1 MVKVP
6 ESKLINSNRASIYL
20 GTIFISSFFI
30 VYISIILHRV
40 FNITIPSDSFLIF
53 HIFSELISVFIA
65 VSIFV
70 VLFFTFDI
78 FKKKHHLILANTF
91 FIVGVLD
98 TFHTLTYD
106 GMYNMFGTDVQTP
119 TYFWMFARAIFGLG
133 ILWSFCTPKG
143 KLTGFRKDLSL
154 IISIIIASFFIFLS
168 ISYTH
173 ILPVLLVKGVGLT
186 SIKISMEYAIIVSY
200 ILAGVCYVKRINGN
214 YSSSNIALLSGVIL
228 AIFSEICFTLY
239 TNVYDTLNMTGHIL
253 KIASYGYIFW
263 AIFVKNVRR
272 PYIQLFEENDYLTV
286 NVNDLQIA
294 VEKNTKEIMAK
305 NKTLSTYTQK
315 MEEELAAAR
324 DIQIAMLPNGEE
336 NIHDLRFSSEFIP
349 CDELS
354 GDFLNYF
361 AIDDKNVGF
370 YVMDVAG
377 HGVSAAMLGVFA
389 AKSIGE
395 STRIKQKE
403 SSLFSP
409 SSVLHHFYDVFNK
422 SHFPDETHMV
432 MLYGIY
438 NKDSGKITLSS
449 AGLNCAPIVIPNGQ
463 KPYFVEMD
471 SGFPICKLGSLFEPE
486 FQDFEIELKF
496 GDKIFFY
503 TDGVSELKNK
513 DGEFLGSDRL
523 IEFIKESGPMPGPIL
538 KKKIDRVLE
547 NHLYGTVQA
556 DDITYCVMEKLSP

>member
-6 ESKLINSNRASIYL
+6 ESKLINPNRASIYL

-30 VYISIILHRV
+30 VYISIILNNI
-40 FNITIPSDSFLIF
+40 FNISVSVNSFLIF
-53 HIFSELISVFIA
+53 HIFAELLSILVST
-65 VSIFV
+65 SIFM

-91 FIVGVLD
+91 FLVGFLD
-98 TFHTLTYD
+98 IFHTLTYD
-106 GMYNMFGTDVQTP
+106 GMYNLFSVDVQTP
-119 TYFWMFARAIFGLG
+119 TYFWIFARAVFGIG
-133 ILWSFCTPKG
+133 IMWSFCTPKE
-143 KLTGFRKDLSL
+143 KLTGFRKDLGL
-154 IISIIIASFFIFLS
+154 VISIIIASFLTFLS

-173 ILPVLLVKGVGLT
+173 MLPVLLVKGVGLT
-186 SIKISMEYAIIVSY
+186 SIKIYMEYAIIFSY
-200 ILAGVCYVKRINGN
+200 VLAGICYLKRMDGN
-214 YSSSNIALLSGVIL
+214 YSSSNIAMLSGIIL

-239 TNVYDTLNMTGHIL
+239 ANIYDTLNITGHIL
-253 KIASYGYIFW
+253 KIVAYGYIFW

-272 PYIQLFEENDYLTV
+272 PYIQLFEENDHLTV
-286 NVNDLQIA
+286 NVNDLHIA
-294 VEKNTKEIMAK
+294 IEKNTKEIMAK
-305 NKTLSTYTQK
+305 NETLSTYTKK
-315 MEEELAAAR
+315 MEDELAAAR
-324 DIQIAMLPNGEE
+324 DIQIAMLPSGEDTV
-336 NIHDLRFSSEFIP
+336 HDLRFSFEFIP

-403 SSLFSP
+403 ASLFSP
-409 SSVLHHFYDVFNK
+409 SSVLHHFYDLFNK

-438 NKDSGKITLSS
+438 NKDSGKLTLSS

-463 KPYFVEMD
+463 EPYFVNMD

-486 FQDFEIELKF
+486 FKDFDIQLGF

-513 DGEFLGSDRL
+513 DGKFLGSDNL
-523 IEFIKESGPMPGPIL
+523 MEFIKESGPMPGPLL

-547 NHLYGTVQA
+547 NHLYGTVKE